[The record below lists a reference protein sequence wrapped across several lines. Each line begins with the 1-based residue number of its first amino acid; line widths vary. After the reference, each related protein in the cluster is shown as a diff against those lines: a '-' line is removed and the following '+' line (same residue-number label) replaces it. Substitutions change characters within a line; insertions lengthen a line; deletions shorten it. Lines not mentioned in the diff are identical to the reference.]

1 MLFNENWEIKLEP
14 ILESYKGRKHPL
26 DYKNTYQLLIMVILS
41 AQDSDSNINK
51 LATTLFEKFPNIESL
66 NKSNIEE
73 FSTYIHN
80 VKNYPTKANQII
92 NIAQIL
98 KKDENIPTNL
108 KDLISLKGIG
118 RKSVNVIL
126 REIKQPTEGII
137 VDLHVIRV
145 SPRIGITLPS
155 KDGNKIEK
163 GLMQVLPKEIWS
175 EIGMAISFLGREIC
189 RPTPKCNICPIKKHC
204 NYYKNN

>member
-1 MLFNENWEIKLEP
+1 
-14 ILESYKGRKHPL
+14 
-26 DYKNTYQLLIMVILS
+26 MVILS
-41 AQDSDSNINK
+41 AQVSDSNINK

-189 RPTPKCNICPIKKHC
+189 RPTLKCNICPIKKHC